1 MNKKKQNITYIKS
14 SKTDKKVAV
23 KNLDYLRC
31 YRAPLNDLTDVAET
45 NVIAE
50 TCNNKIIYSCSSGFL
65 RYDDVVW
72 SENKMY
78 AVQYIKDFTQ
88 ERLNDVD
95 TEIKELQGTLEELKL
110 IDDIGN
116 ITVKNNNCNSDEK
129 NIIQQYKNARIY
141 REHIIRCRSQNKINA
156 LIEGLKSQISFD
168 IENLDKSPYLLNTP
182 QYTYDLRY
190 GIEEGRKD
198 HDPNDLIT
206 KVTKVEPSAEGYE
219 VWQKCLKLFFQDN
232 SELINYI
239 QKIIGMIVFG
249 KVYSETLF
257 IAYGSGCNGKS
268 TFFNSIA
275 KVLGSYSGL
284 LSADLLT
291 KQSVRNAKYEIAEL
305 KGKRLVIS
313 SELEEGKDLN
323 TAIIKQLCY

>member
-1 MNKKKQNITYIKS
+1 M
-14 SKTDKKVAV
+14 
-23 KNLDYLRC
+23 
-31 YRAPLNDLTDVAET
+31 
-45 NVIAE
+45 
-50 TCNNKIIYSCSSGFL
+50 
-65 RYDDVVW
+65 
-72 SENKMY
+72 
-78 AVQYIKDFTQ
+78 
-88 ERLNDVD
+88 
-95 TEIKELQGTLEELKL
+95 
-110 IDDIGN
+110 
-116 ITVKNNNCNSDEK
+116 
-129 NIIQQYKNARIY
+129 
-141 REHIIRCRSQNKINA
+141 
-156 LIEGLKSQISFD
+156 
-168 IENLDKSPYLLNTP
+168 
-182 QYTYDLRY
+182 RY